1 MKRWKFYKSNILKY
15 FDKNAEILVIGA
27 STREA
32 EIFFELGYKNVTFGY
47 YGEKENEQFKKN
59 LSLYQSYET
68 LQIDCRKITFPD
80 EHFDYAF
87 THATIHHIDL
97 PHLAITEMYRVSKLG
112 ALIIEGNDSF
122 VMRMAYKF
130 GFSENF
136 EISSTL
142 KNGQGGLLDTGI
154 PNFIFRW
161 TENEIFKLLNS
172 YNPQIIHKVIFLY
185 SNDMENLGLEL
196 NFIKKIIKKN
206 LSKLLFLV
214 FLIFKKQ
221 QNLMSIYIDK
231 KNPTNRF

>member
-1 MKRWKFYKSNILKY
+1 M
-15 FDKNAEILVIGA
+15 
-27 STREA
+27 
-32 EIFFELGYKNVTFGY
+32 
-47 YGEKENEQFKKN
+47 
-59 LSLYQSYET
+59 
-68 LQIDCRKITFPD
+68 
-80 EHFDYAF
+80 
-87 THATIHHIDL
+87 
-97 PHLAITEMYRVSKLG
+97 
-112 ALIIEGNDSF
+112 
-122 VMRMAYKF
+122 
-130 GFSENF
+130 
-136 EISSTL
+136 

-154 PNFIFRW
+154 PNYVYRW

-172 YNPQIIHKVIFLY
+172 FNPQIIHKVIFLY